1 MVLAKKHS
9 AVVHAGAPD
18 PSLDRQS
25 LRDKAYETIR
35 QRIIT
40 LEFRPG
46 AYINEAMICEQL
58 GIGRTPVHMAI
69 ERLSL
74 EGLVEVMPRKGIIV
88 APLSFD
94 EMKQINE
101 TRRMVE
107 PPAAAL
113 AAQWATDDEIATL
126 TGIAAAAR
134 LVPVHD
140 TKTLMEL
147 DSQLHNTIA
156 DATRNRILASVLKG
170 LHERSLRNWY
180 ISLSDP
186 EQREKVAVEHDEVT
200 SAIRSRDPI
209 RAESVMREHIDSF
222 KRRTDGAY

>member
-1 MVLAKKHS
+1 MEILV
-9 AVVHAGAPD
+9 
-18 PSLDRQS
+18 DRQS

-58 GIGRTPVHMAI
+58 GFGRTPVHMAI
-69 ERLSL
+69 ERLAL

-101 TRRMVE
+101 TRRMIE

-113 AAQWATDDEIATL
+113 AAQWASDDEIAIL
-126 TGIAAAAR
+126 EGIVMAAR
-134 LVPVHD
+134 QVPVHD
-140 TKTLMEL
+140 TNSLMEL
-147 DSQLHNTIA
+147 DSQLHSTIA
-156 DATRNRILASVLKG
+156 DATRNRVLASVLKS

-186 EQREKVAVEHDEVT
+186 GQRAKVADEHDEIT
-200 SAIRSRDPI
+200 SAIRSRDPVK
-209 RAESVMREHIDSF
+209 AERMMRDHIDSF
-222 KRRTDGAY
+222 KRRADGNQ